1 MTIRARDLFLFV
13 GAGASRSVPA
23 GLPMFDGLR
32 GRILLELGLVGDR
45 PDDPRASAYAQLA
58 PEVFMLALSKGGVAV
73 VPWLNDVLGAGE
85 PNAAH
90 HAVARLA
97 AAGATVWTVN
107 FDHLIE
113 RAGGPGLVPC
123 AWPAAPADG
132 AKVFK
137 PHGTLGGELVVDAEA
152 VLHGLPPAWEERL
165 RADVRGRTVV
175 FLGYRGFDL
184 DFQPIWDDVLAA
196 AEDVL
201 WFDLPDPAADRHKRL
216 LLAGKEAAGRLHL
229 RPPVPRPV
237 DAPPGGPNPS
247 WDFVHWCRTEGLAD
261 VDQALVLR
269 LFEQPEPVF
278 PRLPG
283 KPYARAKPVVQG
295 LLGEIGAA
303 RRSYRALLGHPAHV
317 RHAARGLLELRLNHG
332 GRRVAWALSG
342 ARLLPP
348 WGRLATVRKLAAVKR
363 LTVLSKAGSYRAVLH
378 GTGNLTA
385 DSLSTLWILRSAALR
400 SSASLDAAAD
410 AAATAWDSARA
421 EHHPVRIAHAAFQ
434 RTLALMWADR
444 LDEAR
449 TCLEQHLDPYAALAA
464 NRWVAWADF
473 VRGGLA
479 VRDGDATVAEGHFQ
493 RSKDRFHAEA
503 LDDGVASV
511 LVARLALL
519 RLQGRA
525 GDFEAALEE
534 VERFERTGDRQR
546 LRYAR
551 KHRFMRHAVLLE
563 RAEFARVHTRNADA
577 ALRLYRKAAGSPY
590 PLHAS
595 QGHLGLAMLEAEHHH
610 PPAHAHV
617 ALATATRIG
626 ARRHARHA
634 RALLAA
640 PGPAQAPE
648 FFFC

>member
-1 MTIRARDLFLFV
+1 MSIRAQDLFLFV

-23 GLPMFDGLR
+23 ALPMFDGLR
-32 GRILLELGLVGDR
+32 RRILLELELVGDG
-45 PDDPRASAYAQLA
+45 PDAPRASAYDDLA
-58 PEVFMLALSKGGVAV
+58 PEVFMLALSKGGVKV

-90 HAVARLA
+90 HAVARLV

-113 RAGGPGLVPC
+113 RAGGAGLVSC
-123 AWPAAPADG
+123 AWPAAPAEG
-132 AKVFK
+132 AKLLK

-152 VLHGLPPAWEERL
+152 VLHGLSPAWENRL
-165 RADVRGRTVV
+165 RADVAGRTVV

-196 AEDVL
+196 AGDVL

-237 DAPPGGPNPS
+237 GAPPGSPNPS

-261 VDQALVLR
+261 VEQPLVLR
-269 LFEQPEPVF
+269 LFEEPEPLF
-278 PRLPG
+278 PPLPG
-283 KPYARAKPVVQG
+283 KPYERARPVLQG

-303 RRSYRALLGHPAHV
+303 RSSYRALLGRRAHR

-332 GRRVAWALSG
+332 GRWVAWALTG

-348 WGRLATVRKLAAVKR
+348 VGRLTGVRQLAAVKR
-363 LTVLSKAGSYRAVLH
+363 LTVLSKTGNYGAVLR
-378 GTGNLTA
+378 GTRNLAA
-385 DSLSTLWILRSAALR
+385 DGPSTPWILRSAALR

-410 AAATAWDSARA
+410 AAALAWDRARA
-421 EHHPVRIAHAAFQ
+421 ERHPVRIAHAAFQ
-434 RTLALMWADR
+434 RTLALMWADH

-449 TCLEQHLDPYAALAA
+449 TCLEQHLEPYAALAA

-479 VRDGDATVAEGHFQ
+479 VRDGDAEAAAAHFR
-493 RSKDRFHAEA
+493 RSENRFQAEA

-511 LVARLALL
+511 LIARLAVL
-519 RLQGRA
+519 RLQGLDS
-525 GDFEAALEE
+525 DFEAALDE
-534 VERFERTGDRQR
+534 VERFRQTTGRQR
-546 LRYAR
+546 LRYA
-551 KHRFMRHAVLLE
+551 KNHLFMRHAVLLE
-563 RAEFARVHTRNADA
+563 RAEFARVHTEDADA
-577 ALRLYRKAAGSPY
+577 ALRLYRRVAGSPY
-590 PLHAS
+590 PLHAA
-595 QGHLGLAMLEAEHHH
+595 QAHLGLAMLEAERGH
-610 PPAHAHV
+610 PSEQARV
-617 ALATATRIG
+617 ALAAAARIG
-626 ARRHARHA
+626 AQRHSRHA
-634 RALLAA
+634 RAILAA
-640 PGPAQAPE
+640 PGPARPPE